1 MSLRWPV
8 LCGLLLFCAS
18 VRAEDEL
25 LTVPSHW
32 QDAEFAALFPAP
44 AVPAE
49 GISRVTAKQRLQLFG
64 IQPMAVD
71 ARMVHGAVHSI
82 SVVVFDAGSFFGYEN
97 SNLPKGE
104 TFEQGKQRFDKE
116 FDERHQ
122 AVLAGLKN
130 LAKSGK
136 GAGEDILLGKRSGMN
151 LQAKVF
157 QLPQGAARLISYE
170 HQLLMV
176 DFFRS
181 EADAKTLLVPVTI
194 APAKVVADSTERRL
208 PVVPMVPQGNRGYCG
223 VATLAMVGGMLG
235 LQPGAEEY
243 AVLSGFQYG
252 IETKSD
258 IRELFGNVAQE
269 AGVKAQRSPKFDA
282 AKMKASID
290 QGMPVVVFRWWSEE
304 RDFIHSA
311 YSARIA
317 RGEKAELPPASMED
331 HKSWPK
337 KSPFTHA
344 SIVNGYRADKR
355 EVIFTESWGEQARNR
370 RMRAEEM
377 EGTSYYAVYFGK

>member
-1 MSLRWPV
+1 MNLRWPV
-8 LCGLLLFCAS
+8 LCGLLICAN
-18 VRAEDEL
+18 VRGEDEL
-25 LTVPSHW
+25 LADATRW
-32 QDAEFAALFPAP
+32 QGAEFAALFPAP
-44 AVPAE
+44 TVEAA
-49 GISRVTAKQRLQLFG
+49 GISRVVATRRLDVVG
-64 IQPMAVD
+64 IQPMAVN
-71 ARMVHGAVHSI
+71 ARLVNGGVHSI
-82 SVVVFDAGSFFGYEN
+82 SAVIFDAGSFFGYEN
-97 SNLPKGE
+97 TNLPKGE
-104 TFEQGKQRFDKE
+104 SFDEGKLRFDKE
-116 FDERHQ
+116 FGERQ
-122 AVLAGLKN
+122 EAVLTGLKK
-130 LAKSGK
+130 L
-136 GAGEDILLGKRSGMN
+136 GAGAGAELLLGKRSGMN
-151 LQAKVF
+151 LKTQLFK
-157 QLPQGAARLISYE
+157 LPQGAARLISYE

-181 EADAKTLLVPVTI
+181 EADAKMLLIPVTI
-194 APAKVVADSTERRL
+194 APVRAPAGSTERRL

-223 VATLAMVGGMLG
+223 VATLAMVGSMLG
-235 LQPGAEEY
+235 LQLGAEEY

-282 AKMKASID
+282 AKMKQSID

-304 RDFIHSA
+304 RDYIHAA

-355 EVIFTESWGEQARNR
+355 EAIFTESWGEQARNR
-370 RMRAEEM
+370 RMRVEEM

>member
-1 MSLRWPV
+1 MNLRR
-8 LCGLLLFCAS
+8 LLLC
-18 VRAEDEL
+18 VL
-25 LTVPSHW
+25 LLSAAARGQDRLLIESSHW

-44 AVPAE
+44 TVEAA
-49 GISRVTAKQRLQLFG
+49 GISRVAAKGRLELLG
-64 IQPMAVD
+64 TQPMAVN
-71 ARMVHGAVHSI
+71 ARFVNGAVHSI
-82 SVVVFDAGSFFGYEN
+82 SAVIFDAGSFFGYEN
-97 SNLPKGE
+97 SNLPKSE
-104 TFEQGKQRFDKE
+104 TFEQGKERFDKE
-116 FDERHQ
+116 FSERQ
-122 AVLAGLKN
+122 EAVLAGLKK
-130 LAKSGK
+130 L
-136 GAGEDILLGKRSGMN
+136 GAGTGEEWTLGKRSGMN
-151 LQAKVF
+151 LQSRLFK
-157 QLPQGAARLISYE
+157 LPEGTARLISYE

-181 EADAKTLLVPVTI
+181 EADARTLRIPVTI
-194 APAKVVADSTERRL
+194 APAKAPAGSTERRL

-223 VATLAMVGGMLG
+223 VAILAMVGGMLG

-282 AKMKASID
+282 TKMKASID

-304 RDFIHSA
+304 RDYIHSA

-370 RMRAEEM
+370 RMRVEEM
-377 EGTSYYAVYFGK
+377 EGTAYYAVYFGK

>member
-1 MSLRWPV
+1 MNLRRPL
-8 LCGLLLFCAS
+8 LCGLLLCAYA
-18 VRAEDEL
+18 RGDETL
-25 LTVPSHW
+25 LANATHW
-32 QDAEFAALFPAP
+32 QDGEFAALFPAP
-44 AVPAE
+44 TSEAA
-49 GISRVTAKQRLQLFG
+49 GISRVAATSRFELLG
-64 IQPMAVD
+64 TQPMAVN
-71 ARMVHGAVHSI
+71 ARFVNGAVHSVSAVI
-82 SVVVFDAGSFFGYEN
+82 FDAGSFFGYEN

-104 TFEQGKQRFDKE
+104 SFDAGKQRFDKE
-116 FDERHQ
+116 FGERQ
-122 AVLAGLKN
+122 EAVLAGLKK
-130 LAKSGK
+130 LGAR
-136 GAGEDILLGKRSGMN
+136 AGEEILLGKRSGMN
-151 LQAKVF
+151 LKAQLFK
-157 QLPQGAARLISYE
+157 LPQGAARLISYE

-181 EADAKTLLVPVTI
+181 EADAKTLLIPVTI
-194 APAKVVADSTERRL
+194 APAKAPTGSTERRL

-269 AGVKAQRSPKFDA
+269 AGVKAQRSPKFDS
-282 AKMKASID
+282 AKMKQSID
-290 QGMPVVVFRWWSEE
+290 QGMPVVAFRWWSEE
-304 RDFIHSA
+304 RDYIHSA

-344 SIVNGYRADKR
+344 SIINGYRADKR

-377 EGTSYYAVYFGK
+377 EGTSYYAVYFGR

>member
-1 MSLRWPV
+1 MNLRWPV
-8 LCGLLLFCAS
+8 LCGLLLCAS
-18 VRAEDEL
+18 VRGDDEL
-25 LTVPSHW
+25 LANATRW
-32 QDAEFAALFPAP
+32 QGADFAASFPAP
-44 AVPAE
+44 TMEAA
-49 GISRVTAKQRLQLFG
+49 GISRVVATRRLELLG
-64 IQPMAVD
+64 TQPVTVN
-71 ARMVHGAVHSI
+71 ARFVNGGVHSVSAVI
-82 SVVVFDAGSFFGYEN
+82 FDAGSFFGYNN
-97 SNLPKGE
+97 SNLPNDE

-116 FDERHQ
+116 FSQRQEI
-122 AVLAGLKN
+122 VLTGLKK
-130 LAKSGK
+130 LSA
-136 GAGEDILLGKRSGMN
+136 GAGAELLLGKRSGMN
-151 LQAKVF
+151 LRAQLFK
-157 QLPQGAARLISYE
+157 LPQGAARLISYE

-181 EADAKTLLVPVTI
+181 EADAKTLLIPVSL
-194 APAKVVADSTERRL
+194 APARAPAGSTERRL

-223 VATLAMVGGMLG
+223 VATLAMVGSMLG

-269 AGVKAQRSPKFDA
+269 AGIKAQRSPKFDA
-282 AKMKASID
+282 AKMKQSID

-304 RDFIHSA
+304 RDYIHSA

-355 EVIFTESWGEQARNR
+355 EAIFTESWGEQARNR
-370 RMRAEEM
+370 RMRLEEM

>member
-1 MSLRWPV
+1 MKLHWPV
-8 LCGLLLFCAS
+8 LCGLLLCAS
-18 VRAEDEL
+18 ARGEDAL
-25 LTVPSHW
+25 LVDATRW
-32 QDAEFAALFPAP
+32 QGAEFAALFP
-44 AVPAE
+44 VPTVEAA
-49 GISRVTAKQRLQLFG
+49 GISRIAATRRFEVLGT
-64 IQPMAVD
+64 QPMAVN
-71 ARMVHGAVHSI
+71 ARFVNGRGHSVSTVI
-82 SVVVFDAGSFFGYEN
+82 FDAGSFFGYNN
-97 SNLPKGE
+97 SNLPKDE
-104 TFEQGKQRFDKE
+104 TFEAGKLRFDKE
-116 FDERHQ
+116 FSERQ
-122 AVLAGLKN
+122 AAVLTGLKK
-130 LAKSGK
+130 L
-136 GAGEDILLGKRSGMN
+136 GADAGAELLLGKRSGMN
-151 LQAKVF
+151 LKAQLFK
-157 QLPQGAARLISYE
+157 LPQGAARLISYE

-181 EADAKTLLVPVTI
+181 EADARTLLIPVTI
-194 APAKVVADSTERRL
+194 APARAPAGSTERRL

-282 AKMKASID
+282 AKMKLSID

-304 RDFIHSA
+304 RDYIHSA

-317 RGEKAELPPASMED
+317 HGEKAELPLASMED

-355 EVIFTESWGEQARNR
+355 EVIFTESWGEHARNR

-377 EGTSYYAVYFGK
+377 EGTSYYAVYFSK